1 MKDSGNPLARAL
13 NLTLIAGAW
22 LIVPGG
28 ERTEWW
34 REWRA
39 ELWQARHE
47 HACDGRIS
55 WMSERAGSFVM
66 LMSFD
71 PDRRDQERKTKFNN
85 SRCTSKCKK
94 SFIYWRLVNFPCHLE
109 QLVFAPWPDQVSSS
123 RDETFEPSRR
133 AAARRAK
140 QDRGARSCRL
150 RRRDLRQCDRQA
162 RREHRSKRQAPSLM
176 VGMTRHDTF

>member
-1 MKDSGNPLARAL
+1 MPRRQLLLGLSGV
-13 NLTLIAGAW
+13 G
-22 LIVPGG
+22 
-28 ERTEWW
+28 
-34 REWRA
+34 
-39 ELWQARHE
+39 
-47 HACDGRIS
+47 S

-109 QLVFAPWPDQVSSS
+109 QLVFAPWPDQISSS

-140 QDRGARSCRL
+140 QDRGSSIMSSPAGNAIGKLGEDIDRNAKRRL
-150 RRRDLRQCDRQA
+150 
-162 RREHRSKRQAPSLM
+162 
-176 VGMTRHDTF
+176 